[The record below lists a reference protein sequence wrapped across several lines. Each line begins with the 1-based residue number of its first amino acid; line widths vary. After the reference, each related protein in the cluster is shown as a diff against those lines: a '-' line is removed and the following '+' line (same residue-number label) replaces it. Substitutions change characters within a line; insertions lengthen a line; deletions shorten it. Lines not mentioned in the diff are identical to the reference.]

1 MSDKVAR
8 IGFIVCLLSLW
19 ALLPESCTRS
29 ETTTA
34 AVRPDP
40 AAAATATCP
49 ASPDCSTPN
58 AATTMSADR

>member
-40 AAAATATCP
+40 AAAATSTCP
-49 ASPDCSTPN
+49 ASPDYSTHS